1 LAENADGEGM
11 SAQNATS
18 ALPTRRWQIQISD
31 RADLVFSLRDY
42 FRRLG
47 VAAEVGGP
55 TLVELSTEQLA
66 DEIEEYVA
74 GWAQVNGAP
83 LHAEQVPEEAP
94 VPLLVPPP
102 AAAQPPRL
110 GELLI
115 SKGYIT
121 EEQLA
126 VALTEARATN
136 DLLGVVLLREQLV
149 WEDELARTLSEQ
161 LSIPYISVRTLG
173 VNTYVAQ
180 MLPAAVGEAAA
191 AIPVREIGNKVQ
203 VAFADPTDPQA
214 LDAVD
219 RYLPNIS
226 VAVAELSDIRF
237 AWRGVKDAPGARA

>member
-1 LAENADGEGM
+1 MNAQIAM
-11 SAQNATS
+11 TAA
-18 ALPTRRWQIQISD
+18 PTRRWQIQISD
-31 RADLVFSLRDY
+31 RAGLVFSLRDY

-47 VAAEVGGP
+47 VTAEVGSP
-55 TLVELSTEQLA
+55 TLVELSTDRLA

-74 GWAQVNGAP
+74 GWARVNGAP
-83 LHAEQVPEEAP
+83 LHAEQVSEEAQAP
-94 VPLLVPPP
+94 MQLLVQPP
-102 AAAQPPRL
+102 ATAQPPRL

-126 VALTEARATN
+126 LALTEARATN

-149 WEDELARTLSEQ
+149 WEDELARTLSQQ

-214 LDAVD
+214 LEAVD
-219 RYLPNIS
+219 RYLPNIA

-237 AWRGVKDAPGARA
+237 AWRGVKDAPGSQA